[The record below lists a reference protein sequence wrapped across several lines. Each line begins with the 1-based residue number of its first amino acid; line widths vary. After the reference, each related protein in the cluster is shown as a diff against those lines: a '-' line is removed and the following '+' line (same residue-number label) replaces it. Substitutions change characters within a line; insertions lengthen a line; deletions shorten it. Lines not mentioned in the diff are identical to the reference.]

1 MNEQN
6 IENVSSLADNQNPA
20 SENNQPNIAEKYKQ
34 MAINDINTIKQLVG
48 NGVMTQEQGQN
59 LMNFV
64 SQKAFEKYTENL
76 PQKQLQ
82 QSIDIPTQAD
92 PMPDFFNQ
100 IGRSDVYD
108 YLKNSNTN
116 FDRDE
121 ISKISALVEKIENS
135 AIQRYLEKQK
145 HEKALI
151 NENETAKQR
160 LRANAQN
167 NNSDGMKNLV
177 FTREQIGK
185 MSGAEFAKH
194 ERAIMDQLKKGL
206 IK

>member
-20 SENNQPNIAEKYKQ
+20 SENNQTNIAEKYKQ

-92 PMPDFFNQ
+92 PMPDLA
-100 IGRSDVYD
+100 IG
-108 YLKNSNTN
+108 
-116 FDRDE
+116 
-121 ISKISALVEKIENS
+121 
-135 AIQRYLEKQK
+135 
-145 HEKALI
+145 
-151 NENETAKQR
+151 
-160 LRANAQN
+160 
-167 NNSDGMKNLV
+167 
-177 FTREQIGK
+177 
-185 MSGAEFAKH
+185 
-194 ERAIMDQLKKGL
+194 
-206 IK
+206 

>member
-20 SENNQPNIAEKYKQ
+20 PENNQTNIAEKYKQ

-82 QSIDIPTQAD
+82 QSIDIPTQAE

-151 NENETAKQR
+151 NENETAKQMHKTII
-160 LRANAQN
+160 LTA
-167 NNSDGMKNLV
+167 
-177 FTREQIGK
+177 
-185 MSGAEFAKH
+185 
-194 ERAIMDQLKKGL
+194 
-206 IK
+206 

>member
-20 SENNQPNIAEKYKQ
+20 SENNQTNIAEKYKQ

-82 QSIDIPTQAD
+82 QSIDIPTQAE

-121 ISKISALVEKIENS
+121 ISKISALVEKIENPK
-135 AIQRYLEKQK
+135 IFRKTK
-145 HEKALI
+145 TRKGI
-151 NENETAKQR
+151 NQ
-160 LRANAQN
+160 
-167 NNSDGMKNLV
+167 
-177 FTREQIGK
+177 
-185 MSGAEFAKH
+185 
-194 ERAIMDQLKKGL
+194 
-206 IK
+206 